1 MDGQLLTILT
11 NLERMSNLRW
21 ASFSDNDLFRI
32 DVRTLST
39 SPTPTPTSRRFSC
52 NTTKLECVRVGATPK
67 GCKEMNVL
75 SELFKILHA
84 FDSSNFHIYCT
95 SVLYV

>member
-52 NTTKLECVRVGATPK
+52 DTK
-67 GCKEMNVL
+67 
-75 SELFKILHA
+75 
-84 FDSSNFHIYCT
+84 
-95 SVLYV
+95 